1 MLIKSTFNKEMVCY
15 KRSHLKRGETMQGLK
30 VWKDVLDETLDMQV
44 APELGD
50 VINKTAHKIY
60 TEPEEFFK
68 RTYFTDSMVQI
79 LDRLLNT
86 LSGKERHNIFLIY
99 SLFGGGKT
107 HTILTI
113 YHALN
118 SPDSLVNYEVLKDYP
133 EDKKEKIKNIGLKL
147 KNLQNQNVKILP
159 IYGKGKLGQ
168 PSNPL
173 NFSAYEVKTLWGY
186 IGHCLGKYALVENDD
201 KNLTVPTIDTIREL
215 LKGNKVVFLVD
226 EIVHYIDN
234 LYNSGNEDDR
244 RYAKNICKFFDA
256 LCTALIGTDSVM
268 ILTLPMEKDGEK
280 VEKGYNRE
288 IVLSLH
294 RAVERVGGAELY
306 SPLRTEGISGGEIV
320 EILKKRIFEDI
331 DKDFKEKIIE
341 KYREAYSNTEIFGR
355 FEENL
360 SKTYPFHP
368 DFIATLRTIVERGN
382 LQKTRDMVRITR
394 IVVRNLL
401 QEEEFPTL
409 IMPYHINPRNEKLKG
424 ILFGKNQIFADYGGA
439 VLDVDLSLEKFKRF
453 SKPELAEIILR
464 YIFLKTYPYDSP
476 TPLEGFP
483 KKDSIAR
490 AVYEISFFEKH
501 ALQLTDIPNTIS
513 EIEKSSSFIYLN
525 KKDGVFWFWRVANVF
540 QMVES
545 KKEEL
550 LTLNIV
556 SVHKKLEEFVK
567 KFAVEG
573 KGLKTKKIG
582 NNITFF
588 KKNSIIVSRDP
599 QEFQDDEDYKLQIL
613 IRDDVDKST
622 LYRIIY
628 QYGTGT
634 RTYRNTITVCYADK
648 ALNKLLEIT
657 ARIMACD
664 KVKGDIKAKYKSYG
678 EEVVQIQTN
687 MVRSIE
693 DNAKAEFDEFVAS
706 VFKKVAY
713 PKDNDVEIVN
723 ATPTS
728 KSILENVYSALVEW
742 GKIPSNLTFEG
753 LEYYLNEVNITFDKP
768 IRFSELRSIIRT
780 NTKLP
785 FITDEQ
791 LKEAIKEGVRDLK
804 IGIERDGWV
813 LFKEV
818 YQNMPNY
825 NESGVPLEDIR
836 ENDIILPQIKALNK
850 QINQILKE
858 EKDEVVDN
866 KYIKVWYEVC
876 ISDSESLPLRELVEE
891 TEDGFVVKPEFVDLV
906 INGYIVRKTEE
917 KIIGERN
924 EFSLKLDRHNIEGK
938 PGENVDV
945 KVVITPLKGRGFEVY
960 LEVEEGELDIN
971 HGKVPYE
978 TIWHIKIPESKKTY
992 NIRAISEDNIIKTDK
1007 ITLIPRTDIVEVH
1020 ELSENL
1026 KGGKLLEIKGI
1037 KSYDDLDMV
1046 PENLNAKVRGVFI
1059 IENDEYFRADFNNL
1073 SLNVVK
1079 YIIEEIEG
1087 VMEHKAKLCVDI
1099 IFTDEIKIDDLIFEK
1114 LKCLNKKAVFKIKKC

>member
-1 MLIKSTFNKEMVCY
+1 
-15 KRSHLKRGETMQGLK
+15 MQKLK
-30 VWKDVLDETLDMQV
+30 VWEDVLDETLDMQV

-79 LDRLLNT
+79 LDKLLNT
-86 LSGKERHNIFLIY
+86 LSGKERHNLFLIY

-113 YHALN
+113 YHAISN
-118 SPDSLVNYEVLKDYP
+118 PDSLTDEIILKDYP
-133 EDKKEKIKNIGLKL
+133 EEKKEKIKNIGIKL
-147 KNLQNQNVKILP
+147 KILQNQNIKILP

-173 NFSAYEVKTLWGY
+173 NFGAYEVKTLWGY
-186 IGHCLGKYALVENDD
+186 IGHCLGKYSIVENDD
-201 KNLTVPTIDTIREL
+201 KNLTVPTIETIREL
-215 LKGNKVVFLVD
+215 LKGNRVVFLVD

-256 LCTALIGTDSVM
+256 LCTALIGTDSIMV
-268 ILTLPMEKDGEK
+268 LTLPMEKDGEK
-280 VEKGYNRE
+280 VEKGYNKE

-320 EILKKRIFEDI
+320 EILKKRIFENI
-331 DKDFKEKIIE
+331 DNDFKEKIIE
-341 KYREAYSNTEIFGR
+341 KYREVYSNTEIFGR
-355 FEENL
+355 FENDI

-368 DFIATLRTIVERGN
+368 DYIATLRTIVERGN

-394 IVVRNLL
+394 IVIRNLL

-409 IMPYHINPRNEKLKG
+409 IMPYHIDPRNEKLKG

-483 KKDSIAR
+483 KRDSIAR
-490 AVYEISFFEKH
+490 AVYEINFFEKH
-501 ALQLTDIPNTIS
+501 ALQLTDISNTIS

-525 KKDGVFWFWRVANVF
+525 KKDGVFWFWRVANVS

-545 KKEEL
+545 KKDEL
-550 LTLNIV
+550 LTLDIV
-556 SVHKKLEEFVK
+556 AVHRKLEEFVK
-567 KFAVEG
+567 RHVEG

-582 NNITFF
+582 DTPFF
-588 KKNSIIVSRDP
+588 KKSNIVVSREP
-599 QEFQDDEDYKLQIL
+599 QEFQDTEDYKLQIL
-613 IRDDVDKST
+613 IRDDVDKS
-622 LYRIIY
+622 LLKKLIY

-648 ALNKLLEIT
+648 TLNKLLEIT

-664 KVKGDIKAKYKSYG
+664 RVKGDIKAKYKAYG
-678 EEVVQIQTN
+678 EDVVQIQTS
-687 MVRSIE
+687 MVKSIE
-693 DNAKAEFDEFVAS
+693 DDAKAEFDEFIAS

-713 PKDNDVEIVN
+713 PKDNDIEIAN
-723 ATPTS
+723 ATPAS
-728 KSILENVYSALVEW
+728 KSILENVYSTLLSW
-742 GKIPSNLTFEG
+742 GKVLDSLSFEG
-753 LEYYLNEVNITFDKP
+753 LEYYLNEVNKSFKNP
-768 IRFSELRSIIRT
+768 IPFSEIRGVIRT

-791 LKEAIKEGVRDLK
+791 LKEAIKEGVKDLK
-804 IGIERDGWV
+804 IGIERNGRI
-813 LFKEV
+813 LFKRIYQSIPNHDEV
-818 YQNMPNY
+818 
-825 NESGVPLEDIR
+825 GTLVDDIK

-850 QINQILKE
+850 QINQILKDEKE
-858 EKDEVVDN
+858 EIIDN
-866 KYIKVWYEVC
+866 KYIKVWYEVYLP
-876 ISDSESLPLRELVEE
+876 SHSEPLPLRELVEE
-891 TEDGFVVKPEFVDLV
+891 TEEDGFVVKPDFVDV
-906 INGYIVRKTEE
+906 IINGYIVRRFEE
-917 KIIGERN
+917 KIIKEEH
-924 EFSLKLDRHNIEGK
+924 EFSLKLDKHCIEGK
-938 PGENVDV
+938 PGELVDI
-945 KVVITPLKGRGFEVY
+945 KISITPLKGNNFTVT
-960 LEVEEGELDIN
+960 LEVEEGELDIYSETA
-971 HGKVPYE
+971 PYE
-978 TIWHIKIPESKKTY
+978 AVWHIKIPETKQTY
-992 NIRAISEDNIIKTDK
+992 KIKAISEDGVIKTDK
-1007 ITLIPRTDIVEVH
+1007 VTLIPRTDITEVY
-1020 ELSENL
+1020 ELTEDL
-1026 KGGKLLEIKGI
+1026 KGCILLEIKNI
-1037 KSYDDLDMV
+1037 KSSDDLSLI
-1046 PENLNAKVRGVFI
+1046 PENLDAKVRGGFI
-1059 IENDEYFRADFNNL
+1059 IENDEYFKADFSNMAID
-1073 SLNVVK
+1073 VVK

-1087 VMEHKAKLCVDI
+1087 IMEAKAKLNVDV
-1099 IFTDEIKIDDLIFEK
+1099 IFAEGVKIDDLIFEK
-1114 LKCLNKKAVFKIKKC
+1114 LRCLNKKATFKVKKC

>member
-1 MLIKSTFNKEMVCY
+1 M
-15 KRSHLKRGETMQGLK
+15 GEINMQKLK
-30 VWKDVLDETLDMQV
+30 VWEDVLDETLDMQV

-79 LDRLLNT
+79 LNRLLNT
-86 LSGKERHNIFLIY
+86 LSGEERHNIFLIY

-113 YHALN
+113 YHAINNPN
-118 SPDSLVNYEVLKDYP
+118 SLTDESTLKDYP
-133 EDKKEKIKNIGLKL
+133 EDKKEMIKGTGIKL
-147 KNLQNQNVKILP
+147 KILQNQNIKILP

-173 NFSAYEVKTLWGY
+173 NFGAYEVKTLWGY
-186 IGHCLGKYALVENDD
+186 IGHCLGKYSVVENDD

-256 LCTALIGTDSVM
+256 LCTALIGTDSIMV
-268 ILTLPMEKDGEK
+268 LTLPMEKDGEK

-320 EILKKRIFEDI
+320 EILKKRIFEDM
-331 DKDFKEKIIE
+331 DKDFKERIIE
-341 KYREAYSNTEIFGR
+341 KYRESYSNTGIFGR

-360 SKTYPFHP
+360 SNTYPFHP
-368 DFIATLRTIVERGN
+368 DYIATLRTIVERGN

-394 IVVRNLL
+394 IVIRNLL

-453 SKPELAEIILR
+453 SKPELAEVILR

-490 AVYEISFFEKH
+490 AVYEINFFEKH

-525 KKDGVFWFWRVANVF
+525 KKDGIFWFWRVANVS

-556 SVHKKLEEFVK
+556 SVYRKLEEFVK
-567 KFAVEG
+567 KIAIEG
-573 KGLKTKKIG
+573 RGLRTRKIG
-582 NNITFF
+582 NKVSFF
-588 KKNSIIVSRDP
+588 KKGSVVVSRDP
-599 QEFQDDEDYKLQIL
+599 QEFQDNADYKLQIL
-613 IRDDVDKST
+613 IRDDVDKS
-622 LYRIIY
+622 LLKRVIY
-628 QYGTGT
+628 HYGTGT

-648 ALNKLLEIT
+648 SLNKLLEIT
-657 ARIMACD
+657 ARIMACE

-693 DNAKAEFDEFVAS
+693 DDAKAGFDESAAS
-706 VFKKVAY
+706 VFIAFCICISF
-713 PKDNDVEIVN
+713 DNNRYHFSFMLCYFI
-723 ATPTS
+723 S
-728 KSILENVYSALVEW
+728 KL
-742 GKIPSNLTFEG
+742 
-753 LEYYLNEVNITFDKP
+753 
-768 IRFSELRSIIRT
+768 
-780 NTKLP
+780 
-785 FITDEQ
+785 
-791 LKEAIKEGVRDLK
+791 IKE
-804 IGIERDGWV
+804 IC
-813 LFKEV
+813 F
-818 YQNMPNY
+818 
-825 NESGVPLEDIR
+825 
-836 ENDIILPQIKALNK
+836 
-850 QINQILKE
+850 
-858 EKDEVVDN
+858 
-866 KYIKVWYEVC
+866 
-876 ISDSESLPLRELVEE
+876 
-891 TEDGFVVKPEFVDLV
+891 
-906 INGYIVRKTEE
+906 
-917 KIIGERN
+917 
-924 EFSLKLDRHNIEGK
+924 
-938 PGENVDV
+938 
-945 KVVITPLKGRGFEVY
+945 
-960 LEVEEGELDIN
+960 
-971 HGKVPYE
+971 
-978 TIWHIKIPESKKTY
+978 
-992 NIRAISEDNIIKTDK
+992 NIINANDFVILHYSG
-1007 ITLIPRTDIVEVH
+1007 ITCR
-1020 ELSENL
+1020 
-1026 KGGKLLEIKGI
+1026 
-1037 KSYDDLDMV
+1037 
-1046 PENLNAKVRGVFI
+1046 
-1059 IENDEYFRADFNNL
+1059 
-1073 SLNVVK
+1073 
-1079 YIIEEIEG
+1079 
-1087 VMEHKAKLCVDI
+1087 
-1099 IFTDEIKIDDLIFEK
+1099 
-1114 LKCLNKKAVFKIKKC
+1114 

>member
-1 MLIKSTFNKEMVCY
+1 
-15 KRSHLKRGETMQGLK
+15 MQKLK
-30 VWKDVLDETLDMQV
+30 VWEDVLDETLDMQV

-60 TEPEEFFK
+60 TNSEEFFK
-68 RTYFTDSMVQI
+68 RTYFTDSMLQI
-79 LDRLLNT
+79 LDRLINT

-113 YHALN
+113 YHAIN
-118 SPDSLVNYEVLKDYP
+118 NPNSLVNDETLKDYT
-133 EDKKEKIKNIGLKL
+133 EDKKEKIKSIGLKL
-147 KNLQNQNVKILP
+147 KDLQTQNIKILP

-168 PSNPL
+168 PSSPL
-173 NFSAYEVKTLWGY
+173 NFGAYKVKTLWGY
-186 IGHCLGKYALVENDD
+186 IGHCLGKYSIVENDD
-201 KNLTVPTIDTIREL
+201 KNLTVPDIETLREL

-244 RYAKNICKFFDA
+244 RYAKNICKFFDT
-256 LCTALIGTDSVM
+256 LSTALIGTDSIM

-280 VEKGYNRE
+280 VEKGYNKE

-320 EILKKRIFEDI
+320 EILKKRIFEKI
-331 DKDFKEKIIE
+331 DDDFKEKIIE
-341 KYREAYSNTEIFGR
+341 KYREIYSNTEIFGR
-355 FEENL
+355 FEESL

-368 DFIATLRTIVERGN
+368 DYIATLRTIVERGG

-394 IVVRNLL
+394 IVIRSLL
-401 QEEEFPTL
+401 QEEDLPTL
-409 IMPYHINPRNEKLKG
+409 IMPYHINPKNEKLRG
-424 ILFGKNQIFADYGGA
+424 ILFGRNQVFADYGGA
-439 VLDVDLSLEKFKRF
+439 VLDVDLSAEKFKRF

-476 TPLEGFP
+476 IPLEGFP
-483 KKDSIAR
+483 KKDTLAR
-490 AVYEISFFEKH
+490 AVYEINFFEKH
-501 ALQLTDIPNTIS
+501 ALQLTDIINTIN
-513 EIEKSSSFIYLN
+513 EIEKSSSFIYLI
-525 KKDGVFWFWRVANVF
+525 KKDGIFWFWRVANVS
-540 QMVES
+540 QMIES

-573 KGLKTKKIG
+573 RGLRTRRIE
-582 NNITFF
+582 NNISFF
-588 KKNSIIVSRDP
+588 KKSNIVVSRDP
-599 QEFQDDEDYKLQIL
+599 QEFQDTEDYKLQIL
-613 IRDDVDKST
+613 IRDDVDKSL

-648 ALNKLLEIT
+648 SIDKLFEIT

-678 EEVVQIQTN
+678 EEVVQIQTS

-693 DNAKAEFDEFVAS
+693 EDTKAEFDEFVAS

-728 KSILENVYSALVEW
+728 KSILENVYSALIEW
-742 GKIPSNLTFEG
+742 GKIPKKLTFEG
-753 LEYYLNEVNITFDKP
+753 LEYYLNEVNITFNKP
-768 IRFSELRSIIRT
+768 IMFSELKSIIRT

-785 FITDEQ
+785 FITDDQ
-791 LKEAIKEGVRDLK
+791 LKEAIKEGVKDLK
-804 IGIERDGWV
+804 IGIERDGRI
-813 LFKEV
+813 LFKRIH
-818 YQNMPNY
+818 QSLPNY
-825 NESGVPLEDIR
+825 DEAGVPLDDIKDT
-836 ENDIILPQIKALNK
+836 DIILPQIKALNK
-850 QINQILKE
+850 QINHILKE
-858 EKDEVVDN
+858 EKDEVVGN
-866 KYIKVWYEVC
+866 RYIKVWYEVY
-876 ISDSESLPLRELVEE
+876 ISEDESLPLRELVEE

-945 KVVITPLKGRGFEVY
+945 KVIITPLKGNDFEVN
-960 LEVEEGELDIN
+960 LEVDEGELDID

-978 TIWHIKIPESKKTY
+978 TTWHIKIPEAKKTY
-992 NIRAISEDNIIKTDK
+992 KIKAISEDGIVKTDK

-1020 ELSENL
+1020 ELSEDL
-1026 KGGKLLEIKGI
+1026 KGGKLLEIRGI
-1037 KSYDDLDMV
+1037 KSSDDLNII
-1046 PENLNAKVRGVFI
+1046 PENLNVKVRGILI
-1059 IENDEYFRADFNNL
+1059 IENDEHFKADFNNL
-1073 SLNVVK
+1073 SLDVVK

-1087 VMEHKAKLCVDI
+1087 VLDHKAMLDVDI
-1099 IFTDEIKIDDLIFEK
+1099 IFTEEIKIDDLIFEK
-1114 LKCLNKKAVFKIKKC
+1114 LRCLNKKAVFKIKKC